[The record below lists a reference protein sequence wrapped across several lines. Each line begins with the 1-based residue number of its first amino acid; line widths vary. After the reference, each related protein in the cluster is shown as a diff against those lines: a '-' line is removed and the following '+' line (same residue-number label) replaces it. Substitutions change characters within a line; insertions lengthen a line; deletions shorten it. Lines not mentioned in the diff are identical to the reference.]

1 MELKAFSNRSEASD
15 AAAQF
20 VAANVCSILTNA
32 PEVLVAVPGGST
44 PHACL
49 TLLGQ
54 QDLPWQNIAVTL
66 TDERDVPRDHP
77 DSNFGLLLETVF
89 AGQALTERFVPLNKD
104 AVFRTQHLPL
114 VTLLGMGEDGHF
126 ASIFPDVAE
135 REPLLDAGS
144 ERLLASVTT
153 RSSPHPRFTL
163 TMARLARAEAAGLL
177 IFGDMKRSVLEAPES
192 LPASHL
198 IRAMDDRLTVFWAP

>member
-1 MELKAFSNRSEASD
+1 MELKAFSNRAEASD

-89 AGQALTERFVPLNKD
+89 AGQALAERFVPLNED
-104 AVFRTQHLPL
+104 AVFGTQHLPL

-126 ASIFPDVAE
+126 ASIFPDVTE
-135 REPLLDAGS
+135 RDTLLDARS

-153 RSSPHPRFTL
+153 GSSPHPRFTL
-163 TMARLARAEAAGLL
+163 TMARFARAEATGLL
-177 IFGDMKRSVLEAPES
+177 IFGDTKRSVLEAPAS
-192 LPASHL
+192 LPVSHL
-198 IRAMDDRLTVFWAP
+198 IQAMDDRLTVFWAP

>member
-1 MELKAFSNRSEASD
+1 MELKVFSDRAEASD

-20 VAANVCSILTNA
+20 IAANVRSILTNA
-32 PEVLVAVPGGST
+32 SEVLVAVPGGST
-44 PHACL
+44 PRACL

-54 QDLPWQNIAVTL
+54 QDLPWPHIAVTL
-66 TDERDVPRDHP
+66 TDERDVPWDHP
-77 DSNFGLLLETVF
+77 DSNFGLLRDTLF
-89 AGQALTERFVPLNKD
+89 AGQALMERFVPLNED
-104 AVFRTQHLPL
+104 AVFSTQHLPL

-126 ASIFPDVAE
+126 ASIFPDATE
-135 REPLLDAGS
+135 LDSLLDAGA
-144 ERLLASVTT
+144 ERLLASVITG
-153 RSSPHPRFTL
+153 SSPHPRFTL

-192 LPASHL
+192 LPVSHL

>member
-1 MELKAFSNRSEASD
+1 MELKVFSNRAEASD

-89 AGQALTERFVPLNKD
+89 AGQALTERFVPLNED
-104 AVFRTQHLPL
+104 AVFGTQHLPL

-135 REPLLDAGS
+135 RDTLLDARS

-153 RSSPHPRFTL
+153 ASSSHPRFTL
-163 TMARLARAEAAGLL
+163 TMARLARAVAAGLL
-177 IFGDMKRSVLEAPES
+177 IFGDGKRSVLEVPGS
-192 LPASHL
+192 LPVSHL
-198 IRAMDDRLTVFWAP
+198 VQAMDDRLTVFWAP

>member
-1 MELKAFSNRSEASD
+1 MELKAFSNRAEASD

-20 VAANVCSILTNA
+20 IAANVRSILTNA

-44 PHACL
+44 PRACL

-54 QDLPWQNIAVTL
+54 QDLPWPHIAVTL

-126 ASIFPDVAE
+126 ASIFPDATE
-135 REPLLDAGS
+135 LDSLLDAGA
-144 ERLLASVTT
+144 ERLLASVITG
-153 RSSPHPRFTL
+153 SSPHPRFTL

-177 IFGDMKRSVLEAPES
+177 IFGDTKRSVLEAPAS
-192 LPASHL
+192 LPVSHL
-198 IRAMDDRLTVFWAP
+198 IQAMDDRLIVFWAP

>member
-1 MELKAFSNRSEASD
+1 MELKVFSDRTEASD

-20 VAANVCSILTNA
+20 IAANVRSILTNA
-32 PEVLVAVPGGST
+32 SEVLVAVPGGST
-44 PHACL
+44 PRACL

-54 QDLPWQNIAVTL
+54 QDLPWPHIAVTL
-66 TDERDVPRDHP
+66 TDERDVPWDHP
-77 DSNFGLLLETVF
+77 DSNFGLLRDTLF
-89 AGQALTERFVPLNKD
+89 AGQALMERFVPLNED
-104 AVFRTQHLPL
+104 AVFSTQHLPL

-144 ERLLASVTT
+144 ERLLVPVTT
-153 RSSPHPRFTL
+153 GSSPHPRFTL

-192 LPASHL
+192 LPVSHL